1 MIIESLQIFSYQ
13 RIINMFKQKR
23 KKRKL
28 NTNNLNL
35 RLILNNP
42 IKNKIRYYKKESL
55 FLSR

>member
-13 RIINMFKQKR
+13 RIINMIKQKR

>member
-1 MIIESLQIFSYQ
+1 
-13 RIINMFKQKR
+13 MFKQKR

>member
-1 MIIESLQIFSYQ
+1 MI
-13 RIINMFKQKR
+13 KQKS

>member
-13 RIINMFKQKR
+13 RIINMIKQKR
-23 KKRKL
+23 KKKL

>member
-1 MIIESLQIFSYQ
+1 MI
-13 RIINMFKQKR
+13 KQKR

>member
-1 MIIESLQIFSYQ
+1 MI
-13 RIINMFKQKR
+13 KQKR
-23 KKRKL
+23 KKKL